1 MVIVDEH
8 TAPASSNS
16 HTVSTQQDRNRMTS
30 DMSSKLLQRMQMAQG
45 MNQAFL
51 SQREKKNEWDQQI
64 FNESIE

>member
-1 MVIVDEH
+1 
-8 TAPASSNS
+8 
-16 HTVSTQQDRNRMTS
+16 
-30 DMSSKLLQRMQMAQG
+30 MSSKLLQRMQMAQG